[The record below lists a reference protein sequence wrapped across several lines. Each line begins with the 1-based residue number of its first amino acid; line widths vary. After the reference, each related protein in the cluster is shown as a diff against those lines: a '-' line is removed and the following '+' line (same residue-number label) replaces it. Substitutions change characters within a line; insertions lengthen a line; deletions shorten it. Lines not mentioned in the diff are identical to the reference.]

1 MALEDLN
8 FPSTLGQFCGDCRTC
23 QTRSDHD
30 GTATTALNNP
40 GGWQVTNADLA
51 LPKRIQWQ

>member
-8 FPSTLGQFCGDCRTC
+8 FPSTLGQFCGDCRTREPC
-23 QTRSDHD
+23 SDYD
-30 GTATTALNNP
+30 GATTALNNP
-40 GGWQVTNADLA
+40 GGWQVTNGDLA